1 MNYLIQILNCL
12 TLSIGQAF
20 ILRSTY
26 NKLFKSD
33 LNLYLLFF
41 VMFIVSLFSLILP
54 VVTMQI
60 TTLIAASILVYVKS
74 KKIVSTIII
83 TLTVI
88 IAEFTIMFLP
98 SVVIMLLVP
107 DWMIYRNSAIYNIIV
122 STLFVFS
129 MWGISIVIK
138 KSRISLT
145 SFVKNDSVRIFLI
158 GCFNAVAFAICV
170 FVFTQFFIFEKS
182 KQEQAV
188 SIVYI
193 MLIALFIL
201 SSLAS
206 FWMYRIIL
214 KSKIRQAEIELKTML
229 SEKHREATQNMYE
242 YAMSFKHDY
251 LNIYSTMKLYIDEL
265 EDCELKNFFNE
276 NIVPLS
282 SELKEADGSLKALL
296 LIEDIPLQGILYSF
310 LLKAQ
315 KKKVNA
321 VISVSE
327 KIPYININIVNL
339 CRALGI
345 FLDNALEACVSAESP
360 SVEVILAKTGEFVQI
375 VIANP
380 YNGEEVPVINLFQ
393 KHYTTKGEGR
403 GRGLVNAKKIFDE
416 CNNANLKIENSNH
429 LFRVTVTIHE

>member
-1 MNYLIQILNCL
+1 MNYLTHIINALAY
-12 TLSIGQAF
+12 SIGQAIVF
-20 ILRSTY
+20 KSTY
-26 NKLFKSD
+26 QKFYKSD
-33 LNLYLLFF
+33 INIYLLFF
-41 VMFIVSLFSLILP
+41 VMFIVALGSLILP
-54 VVTMQI
+54 IVMQL
-60 TTLIAASILVYVKS
+60 TTAVAAGILVYIKS
-74 KKIVSTIII
+74 RKIVSSIII
-83 TLTVI
+83 TLIINIADFIAMFLPNTV
-88 IAEFTIMFLP
+88 IMFLIP
-98 SVVIMLLVP
+98 N
-107 DWMIYRNSAIYNIIV
+107 WTIYRDSPIYNIIL
-122 STLFVFS
+122 STIFVLS
-129 MWGISIVIK
+129 MWGISLVIK
-138 KSRISLT
+138 KSKLSLF
-145 SFVKNDSVRIFLI
+145 SFVKNDSIKIFLI
-158 GCFNAVAFAICV
+158 GCFNAMAFAICI

-188 SIVYI
+188 SIVYTL
-193 MLIALFIL
+193 LIALFIL
-201 SSLAS
+201 SNLVS

-214 KSKIRQAEIELKTML
+214 KSKIRQAEIELKTQL
-229 SEKHREATQNMYE
+229 SEKHREATQDMYE

-265 EDCELKNFFNE
+265 ENCELKSFFNE

-282 SELKEADGSLKALL
+282 SELKEADGSLKSLL

-315 KKKVNA
+315 KRKINA

-360 SVEVILAKTGEFVQI
+360 SVEVVLAKTDEFVQI

-380 YNGEEVPVINLFQ
+380 YTGEEVPVVNLFQ
-393 KHYTTKGEGR
+393 KHYTTKGEGH
-403 GRGLVNAKKIFDE
+403 GRGLVNAKKVFDE
-416 CNNANLKIENSNH
+416 CDNANLKIENNNH

>member
-1 MNYLIQILNCL
+1 
-12 TLSIGQAF
+12 
-20 ILRSTY
+20 
-26 NKLFKSD
+26 
-33 LNLYLLFF
+33 
-41 VMFIVSLFSLILP
+41 MFIVALCSLILP
-54 VVTMQI
+54 VMMQL
-60 TTLIAASILVYVKS
+60 TTTIAAGILVYLKS
-74 KKIVSTIII
+74 KKIVSSIII
-83 TLTVI
+83 TLI
-88 IAEFTIMFLP
+88 INIVDFIAMFLP
-98 SVVIMLLVP
+98 NTLIMLLIP
-107 DWMIYRNSAIYNIIV
+107 NWAAYRDNAIYNIIL
-122 STLFVFS
+122 STIFVFS
-129 MWGISIVIK
+129 MWGISIAIK
-138 KSRISLT
+138 KSKLNQI
-145 SFVKNDSVRIFLI
+145 SFVKNDSIKIFLV
-158 GCFNAVAFAICV
+158 GCFNAMAFAICI

-188 SIVYI
+188 SIVYTL
-193 MLIALFIL
+193 LIALFIL
-201 SSLAS
+201 SNLVS

-360 SVEVILAKTGEFVQI
+360 SVEVILAKTEELVQI

-393 KHYTTKGEGR
+393 KHYTTKGEGH
-403 GRGLVNAKKIFDE
+403 GRGLANAKKIFDD

>member
-1 MNYLIQILNCL
+1 MNYFIHIINALSY
-12 TLSIGQAF
+12 SIGQAIVF
-20 ILRSTY
+20 KSTY
-26 NKLFKSD
+26 QKFYKSD
-33 LNLYLLFF
+33 INIYLLFF
-41 VMFIVSLFSLILP
+41 VMFIVALCSLILP
-54 VVTMQI
+54 VMMQL
-60 TTLIAASILVYVKS
+60 TSTIAAGILVYLKS
-74 KKIVSTIII
+74 KKIVSSIII
-83 TLTVI
+83 TLI
-88 IAEFTIMFLP
+88 INIVDFIAMFLPNTLIMFL
-98 SVVIMLLVP
+98 IP
-107 DWMIYRNSAIYNIIV
+107 DWAAYRDNAIYNIIL
-122 STLFVFS
+122 STIFVFS
-129 MWGISIVIK
+129 MWGISIAIK
-138 KSRISLT
+138 KSKLNQI
-145 SFVKNDSVRIFLI
+145 SFVKNDSIKIFLV
-158 GCFNAVAFAICV
+158 GCFNAMAFAICI

-188 SIVYI
+188 SIVYTL
-193 MLIALFIL
+193 LIALFIL
-201 SSLAS
+201 SNLVS

-360 SVEVILAKTGEFVQI
+360 SVEVILAKTEELVQI

-393 KHYTTKGEGR
+393 KHYTTKGEGH
-403 GRGLVNAKKIFDE
+403 GRGLANAKKIFDD

>member
-1 MNYLIQILNCL
+1 MNYFIHIVNALSY
-12 TLSIGQAF
+12 SIGQAIVF
-20 ILRSTY
+20 KSTY
-26 NKLFKSD
+26 QKFYKSD
-33 LNLYLLFF
+33 INIYLLFF
-41 VMFIVSLFSLILP
+41 VMFIVALCSLILP
-54 VVTMQI
+54 VMMQL
-60 TTLIAASILVYVKS
+60 TTTIAAGILVYLKS
-74 KKIVSTIII
+74 KKIVSSIII
-83 TLTVI
+83 TLI
-88 IAEFTIMFLP
+88 INIVDFIAMFLPNTLIMFL
-98 SVVIMLLVP
+98 ILN
-107 DWMIYRNSAIYNIIV
+107 WAAYRDNAIYNIIL
-122 STLFVFS
+122 STIFVFS
-129 MWGISIVIK
+129 MWGISIAIK
-138 KSRISLT
+138 KSKLNQI
-145 SFVKNDSVRIFLI
+145 SFVKNDSIKIFLV
-158 GCFNAVAFAICV
+158 GCFNAMAFAICI

-188 SIVYI
+188 SIVYTL
-193 MLIALFIL
+193 LIALFIL
-201 SSLAS
+201 SNLVS

-360 SVEVILAKTGEFVQI
+360 SVEVILAKTEELVQI

-393 KHYTTKGEGR
+393 KHYTTKGEGH
-403 GRGLVNAKKIFDE
+403 GRGLANAKKIFDD
-416 CNNANLKIENSNH
+416 CNNANLKIKNSNH

>member
-1 MNYLIQILNCL
+1 MNYFIHIVNALSY
-12 TLSIGQAF
+12 SIGQAIVF
-20 ILRSTY
+20 KSTY
-26 NKLFKSD
+26 QKFYKSD
-33 LNLYLLFF
+33 INIYLLFF
-41 VMFIVSLFSLILP
+41 VMFIVALCSLILP
-54 VVTMQI
+54 VMMQL
-60 TTLIAASILVYVKS
+60 TTTIAAGILVYLKS
-74 KKIVSTIII
+74 KKIVSSIII
-83 TLTVI
+83 TLI
-88 IAEFTIMFLP
+88 INIVDFIAMFLPNTLIMFL
-98 SVVIMLLVP
+98 ILN
-107 DWMIYRNSAIYNIIV
+107 WAAYRDNAIYNIIL
-122 STLFVFS
+122 STIFVFS
-129 MWGISIVIK
+129 MWGISIAIK
-138 KSRISLT
+138 KSKLNQI
-145 SFVKNDSVRIFLI
+145 SFVKNDSIKIFLV
-158 GCFNAVAFAICV
+158 GCFNAMAFAICI

-188 SIVYI
+188 SIVYTL
-193 MLIALFIL
+193 LIALFIL
-201 SSLAS
+201 SNLVS

-327 KIPYININIVNL
+327 KIPYIMILSIIVGTFSSNIHTL
-339 CRALGI
+339 MRSYLRSHSTA
-345 FLDNALEACVSAESP
+345 AS
-360 SVEVILAKTGEFVQI
+360 
-375 VIANP
+375 
-380 YNGEEVPVINLFQ
+380 
-393 KHYTTKGEGR
+393 
-403 GRGLVNAKKIFDE
+403 
-416 CNNANLKIENSNH
+416 
-429 LFRVTVTIHE
+429 

>member
-1 MNYLIQILNCL
+1 MNYFIHIINALSY
-12 TLSIGQAF
+12 SIGQAIVF
-20 ILRSTY
+20 KSTY
-26 NKLFKSD
+26 QKFYKSD
-33 LNLYLLFF
+33 INIYLLFF
-41 VMFIVSLFSLILP
+41 VMFIVALCSLILP
-54 VVTMQI
+54 VMMQL
-60 TTLIAASILVYVKS
+60 TTTIAAGILVYLKS
-74 KKIVSTIII
+74 KKIVSSIII
-83 TLTVI
+83 TLI
-88 IAEFTIMFLP
+88 INIVDFIAMFLPNTLIMFL
-98 SVVIMLLVP
+98 IP
-107 DWMIYRNSAIYNIIV
+107 DWAAYRDNAIYNIIL
-122 STLFVFS
+122 STIFVFS
-129 MWGISIVIK
+129 MWGISIAIK
-138 KSRISLT
+138 KSKLNQI
-145 SFVKNDSVRIFLI
+145 SFVKNDSIKIFLV
-158 GCFNAVAFAICV
+158 GCFNAMAFAICI

-188 SIVYI
+188 SIVYTL
-193 MLIALFIL
+193 LIALFIL
-201 SSLAS
+201 SNLVS

-360 SVEVILAKTGEFVQI
+360 SVEVILAKTDEFVQI

-393 KHYTTKGEGR
+393 KHYTTKGEGH
-403 GRGLVNAKKIFDE
+403 GRGLANAKKIFDD

>member
-1 MNYLIQILNCL
+1 MNYFIHIINALSY
-12 TLSIGQAF
+12 SIGQAIVF
-20 ILRSTY
+20 KSTY
-26 NKLFKSD
+26 QKFYKSD
-33 LNLYLLFF
+33 INIYLLFF
-41 VMFIVSLFSLILP
+41 VMFIVALCPLILP
-54 VVTMQI
+54 VMMQL
-60 TTLIAASILVYVKS
+60 TTTIAAGILVYLKS
-74 KKIVSTIII
+74 KKIVSSIII
-83 TLTVI
+83 TLI
-88 IAEFTIMFLP
+88 INIDDFIAMFLPNTLIMFL
-98 SVVIMLLVP
+98 IP
-107 DWMIYRNSAIYNIIV
+107 DWAAYRDNAIYNIIL
-122 STLFVFS
+122 STIFVFS
-129 MWGISIVIK
+129 MWGISIAIK
-138 KSRISLT
+138 KSKLNQI
-145 SFVKNDSVRIFLI
+145 SFVKNDSIKIFLV
-158 GCFNAVAFAICV
+158 GCFNAMAFAICI

-188 SIVYI
+188 SIVYTL
-193 MLIALFIL
+193 LIALFIL
-201 SSLAS
+201 SNLVS

-360 SVEVILAKTGEFVQI
+360 SVEVILAKTEELVQI

-393 KHYTTKGEGR
+393 KHYTTKGEGH
-403 GRGLVNAKKIFDE
+403 GRGLANAKKIFDD